1 MAARNR
7 FPARNTSNRRI
18 TASSKNIRSFILT
31 NLKLNAVTFMTGTA
45 ALIFFACSSWR
56 HALFQ
61 SGAFD
66 LGIFHQ
72 AVYLI
77 SVGEQPIS
85 SFTGFHILGDH
96 AAWILY
102 PLALLYKISPNV
114 HWLFAVQAA
123 ALALGAVPAWRLARA
138 ARLSE
143 STAVAVAALYLLYPL
158 VFNLNL
164 FDFHPEVLA
173 LPSLLGAILAARL
186 DKIGWFC
193 GAIALIS
200 GCKAVLALTVAAMGI
215 WLLFFEKKRACGAI
229 ALFAG
234 VAWFL
239 IATQAIIPFFGGEVA
254 SVSRHLPRYTYLGN
268 SFPEMAKNLLLQPW
282 LVLGKIFSLAT
293 LEYLLLLTAPLIWVL
308 SPRHLAAL
316 TGAIPTLL
324 LNILSETATQRN
336 LVQQYSLPVLPFL
349 LVAAIACLSHGKDAL
364 LFSLLSLR
372 PLRFVKKTFLSP
384 NNRHYFIIAW
394 SLIAFLAL
402 AKYGYF
408 ASKYLKSLDNWQ
420 ATREAIALVSTKGSV
435 LTTHEIAPHLSER
448 SLIKFTDAN
457 SPQNLA
463 EFEYILLNAR
473 HPGWLG
479 TSEFAAR
486 LVEQLKNT
494 GQFQLAYQRDD
505 VYLFVK

>member
-1 MAARNR
+1 M
-7 FPARNTSNRRI
+7 
-18 TASSKNIRSFILT
+18 SKNIRSFILT
-31 NLKLNAVTFMTGTA
+31 NLKLNAVAWMTGTA

-77 SVGEQPIS
+77 SVGQQPIS

-123 ALALGAVPAWRLARA
+123 ALALGALPAWHLARA

-143 STAVAVAALYLLYPL
+143 STAATVAAIYLLYPL

-164 FDFHPEVLA
+164 FDFHPEVIA
-173 LPSLLGAILAARL
+173 LPSILGAILAARL
-186 DKIGWFC
+186 NKIGWFC
-193 GAIALIS
+193 GAIALIL

-215 WLLFFEKKRACGAI
+215 WLLFFEKKRACGII

-268 SFPEMAKNLLLQPW
+268 SFPEIARNLLLQPQ

-293 LEYLLLLTAPLIWVL
+293 LEYLLLLTAPLIWLL

-316 TGAIPTLL
+316 TGAIPTLA

-336 LVQQYSLPVLPFL
+336 LVQQYSLPILPFL
-349 LVAAIACLSHGKDAL
+349 LVAAIACLSQCPDTF
-364 LFSLLSLR
+364 LFPLFDLR
-372 PLRFVKKTFLSP
+372 PLRFVKKPFLSTK
-384 NNRHYFIIAW
+384 NINYFLVVW
-394 SLIAFLAL
+394 SFIAFLAL

-408 ASKYLKSLDNWQ
+408 ASNYLKSLDNWQ
-420 ATREAIALVSTKGSV
+420 ATREAIARVTTKGSV
-435 LTTHEIAPHLSER
+435 LTTHEIAPHLSAR
-448 SLIKFTDAN
+448 SLIKFTDAS
-457 SPQNLA
+457 SPPNLA
-463 EFEYILLNAR
+463 EFESILLNVR
-473 HPGWLG
+473 HPGWLS
-479 TSEFAAR
+479 TPEFSAS

-494 GQFQLAYQRDD
+494 PQFQLAYQRDG